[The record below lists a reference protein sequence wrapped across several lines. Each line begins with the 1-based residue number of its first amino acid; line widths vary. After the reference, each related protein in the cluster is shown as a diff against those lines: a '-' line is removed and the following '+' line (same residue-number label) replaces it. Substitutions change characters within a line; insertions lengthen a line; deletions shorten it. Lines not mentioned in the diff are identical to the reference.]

1 MTANEIHLK
10 VRGTFVDGISTNATR
25 ALNTVSSLSSKVGRA
40 CNGMTQAMSAFG
52 GAASSSLGKVASGV
66 GNLVGAFATMGPVGG
81 IVAGISLAF
90 ETWSKRATEAAEK
103 CKKFADEL
111 KAAIDA
117 KFNAELAKMND
128 SLKDT
133 ASEADRAAK
142 AVENMAK
149 AYLTLSAA
157 QDATVKAENNNDLAI
172 LRNQK
177 QVAMGAA
184 GSDGEKARVGA
195 AYDTQIAQ
203 TRLAQI
209 VQEQAAKIETAVYE
223 ETTAQKKLKIAIEKE
238 EEWRLAVAKAEEEQA
253 EMSGVDAK
261 LDKAL
266 AEKVRKANEAYEKA
280 VEEHEKAEDAAEVA
294 TEKVKTARLEQ
305 AAAITDAR
313 TAVIA
318 ATQTEE
324 KLSKSLKEA
333 QEKRIKAEEAAALAA
348 TKKDLQEQL
357 KEAENRGKEAA
368 GAVNAA
374 NAEVAAAQQK
384 FNSNINANLAN
395 ARINQQMSARQA
407 QGSGFVRSATTSAE
421 AKAEQAAAAQVA
433 VNQGIAN
440 GTIRNTTQMQ
450 NAAKAAAR
458 ANRDYNS
465 SKEANQEKRDA
476 AEYERLSNMSEKAM
490 SQWQKNRLGQLQ
502 KLKDAKDKDAN
513 DLAAA
518 EQKKQQLEQAQIDA
532 AKDVKEIKEKLE
544 ELGLK

>member
-1 MTANEIHLK
+1 MKANEIHLK

-111 KAAIDA
+111 KAAIEA

-184 GSDGEKARVGA
+184 GSDGEKAKVGA

-266 AEKVRKANEAYEKA
+266 AEKVRKANEEYEKA
-280 VEEHEKAEDAAEVA
+280 VADHEKAEDAAEVA
-294 TEKVKTARLEQ
+294 TEKVKTAKLEQ

-318 ATQTEE
+318 ATQTEQN
-324 KLSKSLKEA
+324 LAKSLKEA

-348 TKKDLQEQL
+348 QKKDLQEQL

-368 GAVNAA
+368 GAAKEA

-384 FNSNINANLAN
+384 FNDNINANLAN
-395 ARINQQMSARQA
+395 ARINRQMAERQA

-433 VNQGIAN
+433 IDQGIAN

-476 AEYERLSNMSEKAM
+476 AEYERLSNMSEKSM
-490 SQWQKNRLGQLQ
+490 SQWQKNRLSQLQ

-518 EQKKQQLEQAQIDA
+518 KAKEQQLKQAQIDA
-532 AKDVKEIKEKLE
+532 AKDVKEIKQKLE
-544 ELGLK
+544 KLGLK